1 MATKQLPVSS
11 LLTSIPPGIS
21 FTSQE
26 KSRNWQKPPKLVKTT
41 DVVKFYMAAI
51 SSDEIANDLLDTLE
65 TGVPLSVIAESMMLA
80 NVGEGLHTIDTGIL
94 AMPVIMEMMKTI
106 AMLNGIDTKD
116 YNSDY
121 DKEETMSKRVLK
133 QAIAQ
138 VFKTIE
144 PVAEEVKPVAE
155 EAPQP
160 MGLMARKTKGSI

>member
-1 MATKQLPVSS
+1 MATQLPVSKA
-11 LLTSIPPGIS
+11 LTSIPPGIS
-21 FTSQE
+21 FTSPE

-41 DVVKFYMAAI
+41 DVIKFYMTAI

-65 TGVPLSVIAESMMLA
+65 TGVPLSVVAEAMMLA

-94 AMPVIMEMMKTI
+94 AMPVMMEMMKTI
-106 AMLNGIDTKD
+106 AMLNDIDTKD

-144 PVAEEVKPVAE
+144 PVAEESEPIEEVAK
-155 EAPQP
+155 P